1 MESLENASIIL
12 CPNLRRVMIPASVTY
27 IHDDNVYEC
36 GDAAV
41 VTPRDSY
48 AWNWAT
54 GWGIPVQ
61 EPD

>member
-12 CPNLRRVMIPASVTY
+12 CPNLKRVMIPASVTY

-48 AWNWAT
+48 VWNWAT